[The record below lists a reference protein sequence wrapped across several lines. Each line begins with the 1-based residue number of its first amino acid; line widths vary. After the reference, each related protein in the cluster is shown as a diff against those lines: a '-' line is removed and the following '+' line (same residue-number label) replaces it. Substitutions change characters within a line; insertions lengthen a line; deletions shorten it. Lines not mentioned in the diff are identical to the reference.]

1 MSNVATT
8 KYALRSTRYQNSIMI
23 DICDLQ
29 LIGRRLEEEGLIINL
44 SKEYYQQEI
53 IEQSRARDLLKV
65 CEIANLVGKQI
76 VEQALEM
83 RMAKAASVRM
93 ISGIP
98 FLMIYRF

>member
-1 MSNVATT
+1 MSNVVTT
-8 KYALRSTRYQNSIMI
+8 KYALRSTRYHNSIMI

-83 RMAKAASVRM
+83 RMAKQGSIRM